1 MPIYATKCMT
11 ESANLEGQGLTV
23 GVRLLR
29 GCEQLFA
36 LVFPLF
42 HDIPHLLH

>member
-1 MPIYATKCMT
+1 MLMYATRCVT
-11 ESANLEGQGLTV
+11 ESANLEGQGLAV

-29 GCEQLFA
+29 GGEQLFA